1 VIGRGPLLK
10 SPSGATFRVQPS
22 LFTVRAIRL
31 ILTAIFAIVAVTAG
45 LFVAAVV
52 AVAGFAI
59 YLATR
64 LFGSRR
70 TGTVAEGV
78 FRSSPHSQTAASGDA
93 IDVTATEVDV
103 DPTEPAEGVI
113 ANERL
118 RE

>member
-1 VIGRGPLLK
+1 M
-10 SPSGATFRVQPS
+10 
-22 LFTVRAIRL
+22 RAIRL

-45 LFVAAVV
+45 LFVAAAV

-70 TGTVAEGV
+70 TGTVSDGV
-78 FRSSPHSQTAASGDA
+78 FHSSRRSQTAASGDA
-93 IDVTATEVDV
+93 IDVTATEVDA
-103 DPTEPAEGVI
+103 DPTEGVI
-113 ANERL
+113 ANGRL

>member
-1 VIGRGPLLK
+1 M
-10 SPSGATFRVQPS
+10 
-22 LFTVRAIRL
+22 RAIRL

-78 FRSSPHSQTAASGDA
+78 FRSSPHSQTAGSGDA